1 MKHLEFLNS
10 SYFNVSYLPLHL
22 FTMADR
28 NELVEKARIAEESE
42 RYHDMVTIM
51 KSLVEMPEEL
61 SIEERNMF
69 SVAFKNVIGSQR
81 YAWRAIVSIEQKTE
95 ESKKKVVKE
104 YRKKLE
110 EELEQTCYNVLSLLN
125 QILIAKTSNMESKV
139 FYLKMCGDF
148 NRYLS
153 KISLGRVATFKFN
166 HLMVI

>member
-1 MKHLEFLNS
+1 MG
-10 SYFNVSYLPLHL
+10 
-22 FTMADR
+22 DR
-28 NELVEKARIAEESE
+28 NELVEKARIAEEAE

-110 EELEQTCYNVLSLLN
+110 EELEHSL
-125 QILIAKTSNMESKV
+125 
-139 FYLKMCGDF
+139 
-148 NRYLS
+148 
-153 KISLGRVATFKFN
+153 
-166 HLMVI
+166 

>member
-1 MKHLEFLNS
+1 MKHLEFLSS
-10 SYFNVSYLPLHL
+10 SYFNVSCLPLHL

-28 NELVEKARIAEESE
+28 NELVEKARIAEEAE

-81 YAWRAIVSIEQKTE
+81 YAWRVIVSIEQKTE

-110 EELEQTCYNVLSLLN
+110 EELEHSL
-125 QILIAKTSNMESKV
+125 
-139 FYLKMCGDF
+139 
-148 NRYLS
+148 
-153 KISLGRVATFKFN
+153 
-166 HLMVI
+166 